1 MASLCVPSVFRVC
14 ITKKKFSFKSSVRIA
29 FAIAEFLHALCTSRL
44 DGQGVLRALGHG
56 RRLRHRAD
64 RYLAPGP
71 CPRARDARAPVR
83 PSVCPSIRLSP
94 RLNFCLSACLS
105 VCLLIGPS
113 VCSVCL
119 SVCSLFRERT
129 SVLVC
134 ARTYVCV
141 SVCAPCGGL
150 CVCLC
155 AHMHVCSRMYICAL
169 AGKSLTHCCPVVL
182 QKYSVSFLSDD
193 FAGGTSKANGRQ
205 AQEDGDSN
213 WYSCESYVLIW
224 EYTRSGTYFNCCPS
238 RVLCNRRSK
247 RRGRRRRCG

>member
-14 ITKKKFSFKSSVRIA
+14 ITKKKLSFKSSVLIA

-94 RLNFCLSACLS
+94 RLNFCLSASLS

-119 SVCSLFRERT
+119 SVCSLFRECT

-141 SVCAPCGGL
+141 SVFAPCGGL
-150 CVCLC
+150 CVF
-155 AHMHVCSRMYICAL
+155 VCTYAC
-169 AGKSLTHCCPVVL
+169 V
-182 QKYSVSFLSDD
+182 Q
-193 FAGGTSKANGRQ
+193 
-205 AQEDGDSN
+205 
-213 WYSCESYVLIW
+213 SYVHM
-224 EYTRSGTYFNCCPS
+224 C
-238 RVLCNRRSK
+238 V
-247 RRGRRRRCG
+247 GR

>member
-94 RLNFCLSACLS
+94 RLNFCLSASLS

-134 ARTYVCV
+134 ARKYVCV

-150 CVCLC
+150 CVF
-155 AHMHVCSRMYICAL
+155 VCTYAC
-169 AGKSLTHCCPVVL
+169 V
-182 QKYSVSFLSDD
+182 Q
-193 FAGGTSKANGRQ
+193 
-205 AQEDGDSN
+205 
-213 WYSCESYVLIW
+213 SYVHM
-224 EYTRSGTYFNCCPS
+224 C
-238 RVLCNRRSK
+238 V
-247 RRGRRRRCG
+247 GR